1 MLLSG
6 DNTEVECFEDILN
19 EVKSLNVH
27 EQGLIDQVAGICKL
41 VHVNPATGSTG
52 ERSFLTTS

>member
-6 DNTEVECFEDILN
+6 HKTEVECFKDILN
-19 EVKSLNVH
+19 EVKSLSVH
-27 EQGLIDQVAGICKL
+27 EQGLIGQVARICKL
-41 VHVNPATGSTG
+41 VNVNPATGSTG